1 MIVTRHSAV
10 AGDNGKFNGT
20 QDASNRYDRRQANHS
35 IIQSLPRSL
44 ARLSNIEICQM
55 EFSVVNRQETYA
67 TPICQLVYSVVCI
80 LLLLSANIIFFVF
93 FKPSIIL
100 LADDKTHL

>member
-35 IIQSLPRSL
+35 IIQLL

-67 TPICQLVYSVVCI
+67 TPICQLVYSVVCTAATI
-80 LLLLSANIIFFVF
+80 RQHYFLRFFCQTQYYF
-93 FKPSIIL
+93 ISR
-100 LADDKTHL
+100 